1 MGETVG
7 HPEPCSVRAAFDAED
22 EDLQNIIDDIG
33 DAPYTPAGLLPHQ
46 VGNHENVYPYLK
58 PTDAA
63 EIVDVPDFV
72 DKKIDDD
79 FLERIGMAIA
89 KEISKDARE
98 NGCRRRPRANA

>member
-1 MGETVG
+1 
-7 HPEPCSVRAAFDAED
+7 
-22 EDLQNIIDDIG
+22 
-33 DAPYTPAGLLPHQ
+33 
-46 VGNHENVYPYLK
+46 LK

-63 EIVDVPDFV
+63 EIVDMPDFV